1 LGEGDFKGHFQMKTV
16 EEFKQYYEQRILPDL
31 KPLEEKRKVASRKS
45 KRLLISCLVLMVAVL
60 TTMGFLHAHPLVLA
74 LTFFGF
80 VVAAVVGSLKLSGG
94 FQEELKRIL
103 LERTLS
109 FMYPDVAYDP
119 RSVITR
125 DTVFGSGIFDG
136 ELPDPYRAGNPL
148 DTALNQ
154 VARHFDR
161 FLGLEKRLIRQAW
174 KRVSCARGDAFK
186 GRIGDRDVMFGELH
200 VHVPRERGPGASG
213 SLSRQS
219 GPSTRT
225 LFRGLFY
232 VIDMGQQFRG
242 RTLVRPLV
250 DASLIKSELLQN
262 LKSAAEYIDGTS
274 SIEGEVVKFN
284 DTEFDRFFMVH
295 AADPSA
301 ARVFLTPELRKR
313 LTELRRK
320 HGPPLR
326 ASFTG
331 TKAYL
336 AVHHAEM
343 FEASLHQS
351 ALDFSLARK
360 YFEEMRFAVQIVEDL
375 VV

>member
-1 LGEGDFKGHFQMKTV
+1 MKTA

-31 KPLEEKRKVASRKS
+31 RPQEEKRKVVSRKS
-45 KRLLISCLVLMVAVL
+45 KRLLISSLVLMVAVL
-60 TTMGFLHAHPLVLA
+60 AAMGLLRAHPLILA
-74 LTFFGF
+74 VTFFGF
-80 VVAAVVGSLKLSGG
+80 VVAAVAGSLKLSGG

-125 DTVFGSGIFDG
+125 DTVLSSGVLDG

-161 FLGLEKRLIRQAW
+161 FLGLEKRLIRKTW
-174 KRVSCARGDAFK
+174 KHATCFRGAAFK
-186 GRIGDRDVMFGELH
+186 GRIGDRDVLFSELH

-213 SLSRQS
+213 SLSKQT
-219 GPSTRT
+219 GPRIRT
-225 LFRGLFY
+225 IFRGLFY
-232 VIDMGQQFRG
+232 MIDMGQQFRG

-250 DASLIKSELLQN
+250 DASFVKSELLQKM
-262 LKSAAEYIDGTS
+262 KSAAEYLDGKL
-274 SIEGEVVKFN
+274 SIEGDLVKFN
-284 DTEFDRFFMVH
+284 DAEFDRQFMVH
-295 AADPSA
+295 ATDPPA

-313 LTELRRK
+313 LAELRRK
-320 HGPPLR
+320 HGMPLR
-326 ASFTG
+326 VSFTG

-343 FEASLHQS
+343 FEASLDQS
-351 ALDFSLARK
+351 ALDFSVARK
-360 YFEEMRFAVQIVEDL
+360 YFEEMRFAVQLVEDL
-375 VV
+375 GL